1 LPVRKEILMEFSDF
15 KLNPSWDEQ
24 TVEMYKKFHKEIWE
38 DQEYFRHGLNIKEGD
53 VVVDCGA
60 SIGIFSLLAAS
71 KKAKK
76 IISFEFDP
84 SVYEYLVKNSK
95 KIKKIV
101 PVNALV
107 NNRDIKYLSDNTP
120 KEQVDL
126 AKILKKYELKNI
138 DFLKLDVEGFEFAFI
153 LNESDDNILKV
164 KQWAIE
170 THSCGF
176 FADRLQE
183 CYFTLAILDRF
194 KKLGYECVL
203 EKLHIDTCC
212 YTIYARLN

>member
-1 LPVRKEILMEFSDF
+1 LAYYKGEGKPSDEWVAKHERRIQFF
-15 KLNPSWDEQ
+15 KSGMSE
-24 TVEMYKKFHKEIWE
+24 
-38 DQEYFRHGLNIKEGD
+38 
-53 VVVDCGA
+53 A
-60 SIGIFSLLAAS
+60 
-71 KKAKK
+71 
-76 IISFEFDP
+76 
-84 SVYEYLVKNSK
+84 
-95 KIKKIV
+95 
-101 PVNALV
+101 V

-212 YTIYARLN
+212 YMIYARLN